1 MKSRLEIKSHR
12 AGLFLAGLLFAASI
26 QPVFAHD
33 PGLSTATIT
42 VRPNEVE
49 IALGMS
55 TVDAKWLAGP
65 TAVAEPNL
73 DANQLVQ
80 KLTPLAAKWVE
91 LVIDGSSARAT
102 DIRGSA
108 DANNVT
114 LTLGFHGKPSR
125 NISFRSVLIS
135 QMPRGHRELTAI
147 QNPGGEILASRL
159 LSAETD
165 SITAGLKSGGDI
177 AQTSSN
183 SFRDFLGMGIMH
195 IWTGYDHL
203 LFLFGLLVV
212 TRKFGSALKIISCFT
227 LAHSLTLA
235 LATLDVV
242 RIPSRI
248 VEPLIAA
255 SIVFVGVENFLR
267 GGEPK
272 GRYLLALGFGLIHGF
287 GFASALREVGVGAN
301 GGGIVIPLVSFNL
314 GVEVGQLVIAAVA
327 LPLIWKL
334 RARPQFDP
342 RWVPA
347 CSTMVAL
354 LGAWWFV
361 QRVWL

>member
-1 MKSRLEIKSHR
+1 MLC
-12 AGLFLAGLLFAASI
+12 LALA

-42 VRPNEVE
+42 VRPNEIDVV
-49 IALGMS
+49 LGMS
-55 TVDAKWLAGP
+55 VQDAKWLAAAT
-65 TAVAEPNL
+65 TATDSKLN
-73 DANQLVQ
+73 ANQLAK
-80 KLTPLAAKWVE
+80 KLTPLAAKSVDLE
-91 LVIDGSSARAT
+91 LNGAAAEAT
-102 DIRGSA
+102 HVQCSA

-114 LTLGFHGKPSR
+114 LTLSFGSKPSR
-125 NISFRSVLIS
+125 SIFFRSILIS
-135 QMPRGHRELTAI
+135 QMPRGHRELATI
-147 QNPGGEILASRL
+147 QNAGGETLASRL
-159 LSAETD
+159 LSAEAD
-165 SITAGLKSGGDI
+165 SVSAELNGGGEITPSPA
-177 AQTSSN
+177 N
-183 SFRDFLGMGIMH
+183 SFREFLAMGIMH

-212 TRKFGSALKIISCFT
+212 TRKFNSALKIISCFT

-235 LATLDVV
+235 LATLGAA
-242 RIPSRI
+242 RIPGRI

-255 SIVFVGVENFLR
+255 SIIFVGVENFLR
-267 GGEPK
+267 EGDPK
-272 GRYLLALGFGLIHGF
+272 GRCLLAFSFGLIHGF
-287 GFASALREVGVGAN
+287 GFASALEEVGVGAN
-301 GGGIVIPLVSFNL
+301 GGGIVVPLVSFNL

-334 RARPQFDP
+334 RMRPRFVT

-347 CSTMVAL
+347 CSTCVAL